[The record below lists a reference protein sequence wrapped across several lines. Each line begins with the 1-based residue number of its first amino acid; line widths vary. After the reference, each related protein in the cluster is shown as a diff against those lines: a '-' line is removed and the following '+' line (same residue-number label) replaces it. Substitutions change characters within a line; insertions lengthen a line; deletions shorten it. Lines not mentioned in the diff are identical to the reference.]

1 MFSRP
6 QSRVGL
12 GPSPNESTTAWP
24 TYGVAALCGEVR
36 EILEEAYRGVWVVGE
51 LHRGRRSQNGHFYF
65 ELVEKGRGDEIIG
78 KLDAVIWRKDF
89 ERVAR
94 VLEQAE
100 QQLDEGQQLRCWGQ
114 LDFYPPTG
122 RLQMV
127 VRELDPLHT
136 LGQLE
141 RRRRETLAALER
153 EGLIGANALL
163 PLSPLPLRLG
173 LVTSKESAAYHDF
186 LTGLKAS
193 GLGFKVLLVHA
204 AMQGARAELEVA
216 SALELLAEAR
226 LSGGP
231 LDALVIVRGGGSR
244 SDLAAFDSRQ
254 VARAV
259 AVARL
264 PVLCGL
270 GHEIDRTI
278 TDLVCHSSLKTPTMV
293 AEFLC
298 RRVLDQETRLDQAER
313 RLGAAAGVVLK
324 RSERELRRFERLP
337 ELAARRL
344 ETARRRLEE
353 NARALSRQSARRLR
367 ESERRLG
374 ELSGRLAQAA
384 PRLLARKRPL
394 ADDKARNISRRVQE
408 LLRRHEVWLDGAARL
423 CQQVAPERLLERGY
437 SITRNA
443 EGTLVR
449 HPDQVRSGEE
459 LTTTTAGGRI
469 RSRVEGGE

>member
-65 ELVEKGRGDEIIG
+65 ELVEKGRGDEIVG

-94 VLEQAE
+94 VLQQAE

-226 LSGGP
+226 LSGTLP
-231 LDALVIVRGGGSR
+231 
-244 SDLAAFDSRQ
+244 AA
-254 VARAV
+254 
-259 AVARL
+259 
-264 PVLCGL
+264 
-270 GHEIDRTI
+270 E
-278 TDLVCHSSLKTPTMV
+278 PT
-293 AEFLC
+293 E
-298 RRVLDQETRLDQAER
+298 
-313 RLGAAAGVVLK
+313 AAATA
-324 RSERELRRFERLP
+324 P
-337 ELAARRL
+337 ATPAA
-344 ETARRRLEE
+344 T
-353 NARALSRQSARRLR
+353 
-367 ESERRLG
+367 
-374 ELSGRLAQAA
+374 AA
-384 PRLLARKRPL
+384 PTK
-394 ADDKARNISRRVQE
+394 
-408 LLRRHEVWLDGAARL
+408 H
-423 CQQVAPERLLERGY
+423 
-437 SITRNA
+437 
-443 EGTLVR
+443 
-449 HPDQVRSGEE
+449 
-459 LTTTTAGGRI
+459 
-469 RSRVEGGE
+469 